1 MRWGYRAGWLGA
13 RFVLRWIL
21 GVQWIDPERVPL
33 AGAVIVAPNHRSYLD
48 PPLVGCGIDRELHF
62 FAKRELFRMPVVGAL
77 VRHFNSIPI
86 RRGTADREGLRLSL
100 AALSAGGGL
109 VLFPEGTR
117 APAGR
122 FLEPKTGIGMIA
134 ERTGAAIVPVYVS
147 GTGGGF
153 RSLLRS
159 ATRKAPIRVLYGDPI
174 DVDLIRKA
182 GDDPRRYELMAH
194 EVMRHIRRLKSRLDG
209 PSTER

>member
-1 MRWGYRAGWLGA
+1 
-13 RFVLRWIL
+13 
-21 GVQWIDPERVPL
+21 
-33 AGAVIVAPNHRSYLD
+33 
-48 PPLVGCGIDRELHF
+48 
-62 FAKRELFRMPVVGAL
+62 
-77 VRHFNSIPI
+77 
-86 RRGTADREGLRLSL
+86 
-100 AALSAGGGL
+100 
-109 VLFPEGTR
+109 
-117 APAGR
+117 
-122 FLEPKTGIGMIA
+122 MIA

-159 ATRKAPIRVLYGDPI
+159 AIRKAPIRVLYGDPI